1 MANHGKSNQASEWK
15 LALQGILYGRIRRTK
30 IKIFHGRNKNA
41 AELAARE
48 FVEDRK
54 HHAKPENRTLGELAD
69 VFIETQFLSPS
80 TVRGYKS
87 IRNNAFPSIIN
98 MRVGLLTEDIYQKAL
113 SDYAVGRSPK
123 TVRSAHAFFNKI
135 LNRYGIEVGNAASL
149 PQKVDPDIEI
159 PSVEEMQ
166 KFMEQIAGTR
176 LYLYCLFSV
185 CLGLRK
191 SETIGLQWEDIDLEN
206 RLISINHAKVRD
218 DAGEYVLKTTK
229 TKKGKRTLHIPQVL
243 LDELESIEDKTGFV
257 IKDSPKGMESLYQRQ
272 KTKLDFPYNFHA
284 LRHYYASIM
293 LMHGIPNK
301 YAKEKMGHASEDML
315 KRVYQHTFKNVSNE
329 HDVTLDTFFTTFF
342 KKNV

>member
-1 MANHGKSNQASEWK
+1 MAKATKLPSGNWRCKAYYTDEYGQRKSESFT
-15 LALQGILYGRIRRTK
+15 RDT
-30 IKIFHGRNKNA
+30 KNA

-48 FVEDRK
+48 FIEDRK
-54 HHAKPENRTLGELAD
+54 HQAKPENKTLGELAD
-69 VFIETQFLSPS
+69 LFIETQFLSPS

-87 IRNNAFPSIIN
+87 IRNNAFQSIID

-113 SDYAVGRSPK
+113 AEYAVGRSPK
-123 TVRSAHAFFNKI
+123 TVRSAHVFFNKI
-135 LNRYGIEVGNAASL
+135 LNRYGIEVGNSASL
-149 PQKVDPDIEI
+149 PQKVEPDIEI
-159 PSVEEMQ
+159 PSIEEMQ
-166 KFMEQIAGTR
+166 TFMKKIEGTR

-191 SETIGLQWEDIDLEN
+191 SETIGLQWEDIDLESKT
-206 RLISINHAKVRD
+206 ISINHAKVRD
-218 DAGEYVLKTTK
+218 DSGEYVLKTTK
-229 TKKGKRTLHIPQVL
+229 TKMGKRTLHIPQVL

-272 KTKLDFPYNFHA
+272 KAKLDFPYNFHA
-284 LRHYYASIM
+284 LRHYYASVM

-315 KRVYQHTFKNVSNE
+315 KRVYQHTFKNVVNE